1 MAGINNLVKGAV
13 GSFAKD
19 KVSQYLSPAQA
30 DFITFAL
37 NPQAYL
43 LDKGV
48 NAAANALGYGSQ
60 YRELKGGA
68 QGENEY
74 YKEVMRDSI
83 GDMLPDTVGDF
94 VRATPRNT
102 ETDNT
107 PAGVYYDPNVG
118 DFVQSSNPV
127 ASSDPFAGDR
137 FGGKYDQDSV
147 FNTNSQNYVG
157 PANPK
162 DMDSSIYS
170 SNLTDLLS
178 MLDEYRAAEV
188 PEMVTTESKTD
199 GGGGNDLSY
208 TEMLDI
214 LNSTPSISASRG
226 LNVPVTESLASV
238 GSIYDPN
245 LGMNVPVTE
254 SVAPEGYMFDAGS
267 GMNVPVTESLAPEGY
282 MFDANTGMN
291 EYLGGDSNYY
301 GDFDTSMNF
310 GGGGGGG
317 GKYYDDFSSQA
328 YAKGGRVR
336 GCNC

>member
-1 MAGINNLVKGAV
+1 MAGINELVKGAV
-13 GSFAKD
+13 GTFAKD

-60 YRELKGGA
+60 YRELKSGA

-74 YKEVMRDSI
+74 YKEVMRDAI
-83 GDMLPDTVGDF
+83 GDMLPGSVGDF

-107 PAGVYYDPNVG
+107 PAGMYYDPNVG
-118 DFVQSSNPV
+118 DFVQSSNPIPV
-127 ASSDPFAGDR
+127 NSAR
-137 FGGKYDQDSV
+137 FE
-147 FNTNSQNYVG
+147 NTVRDMQYGTQTPGTGNAVG
-157 PANPK
+157 PLPEGNPIFE
-162 DMDSSIYS
+162 SNV
-170 SNLTDLLS
+170 SNLPYELMSTPVSGAPDNFDPALLAAVIRGTGATTTDTGSTDDLG
-178 MLDEYRAAEV
+178 EV
-188 PEMVTTESKTD
+188 TIVDQKTPS
-199 GGGGNDLSY
+199 GGGDLSY
-208 TEMLDI
+208 AEMLDI
-214 LNSTPSISASRG
+214 LNSPPAYG
-226 LNVPVTESLASV
+226 
-238 GSIYDPN
+238 PN
-245 LGMNVPVTE
+245 PNMNVSSTE
-254 SVAPEGYMFDAGS
+254 NFAPMDF
-267 GMNVPVTESLAPEGY
+267 
-282 MFDANTGMN
+282 
-291 EYLGGDSNYY
+291 GGDSNYY